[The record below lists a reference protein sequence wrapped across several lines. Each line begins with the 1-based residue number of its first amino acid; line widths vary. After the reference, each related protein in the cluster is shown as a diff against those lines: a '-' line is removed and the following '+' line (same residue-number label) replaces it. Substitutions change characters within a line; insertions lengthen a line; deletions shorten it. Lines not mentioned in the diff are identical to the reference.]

1 MTVRTIDHVLEE
13 LDGVVAHYRSRGHRG
28 GYFAALYRRVTREVA
43 AWIAAD
49 RFDDGARMERLDVLF
64 ADRYL
69 DAVRARDAGRPTSRA
84 WRVAFD
90 SAEDWWPIVLQH
102 LLLGMNAHINLD
114 LGIATAQTAAGE
126 RLIELRRDFLRINE
140 LLASLVDDVQDRLGE
155 VWPHL
160 RLLDWVGGRGD
171 EGTMHFSIERARD
184 GAWALATALHACP
197 PEAWE
202 IPIQATDRYVALLGG
217 KVRHPGPLF
226 GSTLRVI
233 RLGERRDV
241 QEVIDLLS

>member
-1 MTVRTIDHVLEE
+1 MTTRTIDDVLTEM
-13 LDGVVAHYRSRGHRG
+13 DAVVDRYRARGHRG

-69 DAVRARDAGRPTSRA
+69 DAVRQREQGRRTSRA
-84 WRVAFD
+84 WEVAFD
-90 SAEDWWPIVLQH
+90 ASEDWWPIVLQH

-114 LGIATAQTAAGE
+114 LGIATARTAAGG
-126 RLIELRRDFLRINE
+126 RLVDLRADFLRINE
-140 LLASLVDDVQDRLGE
+140 LLASLTDDVQDRLGDI
-155 VWPHL
+155 WPHM

-171 EGTMHFSIERARD
+171 EGTVHFKIERARD
-184 GAWALATALHACP
+184 GAWALATVLHACP
-197 PEAWE
+197 QEAWDL
-202 IPIQATDRYVALLGG
+202 PIATTDRYVAVLGG

-226 GSTLRVI
+226 GSALRVI

-241 QEVIDLLS
+241 REVMDLLS